1 MGLIKKLWA
10 TLRRPHQK
18 FALGL
23 LLGVGFLGGVIFFL
37 VFHFTMNATN
47 SMEICISCH
56 EMEGVYEEYKES
68 KHYSSPSGVR
78 ATCSDCHVPNGKTFG
93 DYIDKFLAKLTIGSK
108 DIYHHIIGTYP
119 TREAF
124 DKDRW
129 HLAQNV
135 LADMRSRD
143 SKECR
148 HCHSFEAMDM
158 EEQDKSAARKHKRV
172 MESADKTC
180 VDCHTGI
187 AHKEPKEPESEKK
200 TADKPENQAPQASP
214 DSGAGSGAK

>member
-1 MGLIKKLWA
+1 MGLMKKLW
-10 TLRRPHQK
+10 TLLIRPSQRI
-18 FALGL
+18 ALGIIL
-23 LLGVGFLGGVIFFL
+23 VGGFLSGIVFFL

-56 EMEGVYEEYKES
+56 EMDGVYEEYRES
-68 KHYSSPSGVR
+68 KHYSSASGVR
-78 ATCSDCHVPNGKTFG
+78 ATCSDCHVPHGKTFG

-108 DIYHHIIGTYP
+108 DIFHHLLGTYP
-119 TREAF
+119 TRESFEKA
-124 DKDRW
+124 RW

-135 LADMRSRD
+135 LANMRARD

-148 HCHSFEAMDM
+148 YCHSFDAMDM

-180 VDCHTGI
+180 VDCHSGLV
-187 AHKEPKEPESEKK
+187 HKEPVAPAEQAQKEPVGGSDKK
-200 TADKPENQAPQASP
+200 
-214 DSGAGSGAK
+214 

>member
-1 MGLIKKLWA
+1 MGLMKKLW
-10 TLRRPHQK
+10 TLLMRPSQK
-18 FALGL
+18 IALGIL
-23 LLGVGFLGGVIFFL
+23 LAGGFLSGIVFFL

-56 EMEGVYEEYKES
+56 EMEGVYEEYRES
-68 KHYSSPSGVR
+68 KHYSSASGVR
-78 ATCSDCHVPNGKTFG
+78 ATCSDCHVPHGKTFG

-108 DIYHHIIGTYP
+108 DIFHHLLGTYP
-119 TREAF
+119 TRESFEKA
-124 DKDRW
+124 RW

-135 LADMRSRD
+135 LADMRARD

-148 HCHSFEAMDM
+148 SCHSFDAMDM

-180 VDCHTGI
+180 VDCHSGLV
-187 AHKEPKEPESEKK
+187 HKEPVAPAEHAQKESAGEAGKK
-200 TADKPENQAPQASP
+200 
-214 DSGAGSGAK
+214 